1 MITQIIQVLLS
12 METVIVTYIRK
23 GIKAKII
30 MSSLEIAT
38 VVNQDDTIF
47 QDRNAVQSSTS

>member
-23 GIKAKII
+23 GIKEKII
-30 MSSLEIAT
+30 ASSLEIAT
-38 VVNQDDTIF
+38 VVKQDDSIF

>member
-1 MITQIIQVLLS
+1 
-12 METVIVTYIRK
+12 
-23 GIKAKII
+23 

-47 QDRNAVQSSTS
+47 QDRNAVQSSTSVTAVSQAPHAVNP